1 MRLWRQHIRRRM
13 LRRADA
19 SAGAMG
25 AVGSPRAVS
34 YQVRKLQEAGGR
46 QSKVMLPSVAHWHVG
61 AKFV

>member
-1 MRLWRQHIRRRM
+1 
-13 LRRADA
+13 
-19 SAGAMG
+19 MG